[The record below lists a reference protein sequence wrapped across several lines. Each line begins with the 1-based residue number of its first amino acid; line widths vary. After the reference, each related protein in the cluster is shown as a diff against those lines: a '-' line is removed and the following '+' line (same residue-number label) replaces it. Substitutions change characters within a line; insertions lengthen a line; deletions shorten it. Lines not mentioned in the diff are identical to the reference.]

1 MKGKFLLMIMLMAAD
16 NAFAQCVEG
25 RRNGNGAC
33 CRNENFCSQNDSLF
47 QNNVSPSTL
56 IIFYDGSKV
65 QKRLLKAAKKIGAE
79 VIYTYRSFNA
89 IAIRKPDD
97 WTLNATKEYFENMKG
112 VLQVNYDHIYKLD

>member
-1 MKGKFLLMIMLMAAD
+1 MRKVLLIIMLMAAG
-16 NAFAQCVEG
+16 NAFAQCVE
-25 RRNGNGAC
+25 
-33 CRNENFCSQNDSLF
+33 NFCSQDDSLL

-56 IIFYDGSKV
+56 IIFYDGNKV

-79 VIYTYRSFNA
+79 VVYTYRSFNA